1 MNRTFTLLYWHYKSI
16 ISHNTPNKGIYIMC
30 SKFNLYESKVRWYS
44 TFFWLHN
51 FLNKKKLQLNFWML
65 LRYELFTY
73 MDVVRAG
80 VNPDNPFGQA
90 GNIGN
95 AAKIASMNLLAS
107 STCTRDHSYIT
118 QSCFW
123 SFSKPPTHPSNI

>member
-1 MNRTFTLLYWHYKSI
+1 
-16 ISHNTPNKGIYIMC
+16 
-30 SKFNLYESKVRWYS
+30 
-44 TFFWLHN
+44 
-51 FLNKKKLQLNFWML
+51 ML

-118 QSCFW
+118 
-123 SFSKPPTHPSNI
+123 

>member
-51 FLNKKKLQLNFWML
+51 FLNKKRLQLNFWML
-65 LRYELFTY
+65 LRYELFTF
-73 MDVVRAG
+73 MSEVVAG
-80 VNPDNPFGQA
+80 ANTATA
-90 GNIGN
+90 GGN
-95 AAKIASMNLLAS
+95 AAAKIASMNLLAS